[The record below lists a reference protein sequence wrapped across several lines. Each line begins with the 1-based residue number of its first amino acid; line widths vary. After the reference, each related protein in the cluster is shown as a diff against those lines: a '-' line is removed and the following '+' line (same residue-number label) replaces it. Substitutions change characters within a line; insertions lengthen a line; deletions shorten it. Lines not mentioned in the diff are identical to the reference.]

1 MTNIANNIRLVA
13 LDLDGTLLHEDKQ
26 ISDYTL
32 QVLQQL
38 SDQGLILVPASGR
51 ILTGMRENILKVR
64 GISFAACANGAM
76 ICRTDDGSILHTTG
90 IPRKDALHT
99 LEWLMGY
106 RVYVYVHTDQG
117 AIRPSI
123 AKNPELRERFPYI
136 HFSEN
141 SVPDLLEHLKTHP
154 EIDILKIG
162 AFTLDE
168 EAQQTL
174 LAMGSPCSSIT
185 MMRTG
190 PCNIELN
197 SSLAS
202 KGHAIAWLCRMLDL
216 SMSQVLAIGDN
227 QNDLTLLQA
236 TGVSVAMGNAEED
249 VKAAADYVA
258 GTNEEDGAGKFLEWY
273 FHNYCSLIPS
283 QQ

>member
-1 MTNIANNIRLVA
+1 MTNIANKIRLVA

-141 SVPDLLEHLKTHP
+141 SVPDLLEHLK
-154 EIDILKIG
+154 KIG
-162 AFTLDE
+162 
-168 EAQQTL
+168 
-174 LAMGSPCSSIT
+174 
-185 MMRTG
+185 R
-190 PCNIELN
+190 
-197 SSLAS
+197 AS
-202 KGHAIAWLCRMLDL
+202 CRER
-216 SMSQVLAIGDN
+216 
-227 QNDLTLLQA
+227 
-236 TGVSVAMGNAEED
+236 VS
-249 VKAAADYVA
+249 
-258 GTNEEDGAGKFLEWY
+258 
-273 FHNYCSLIPS
+273 
-283 QQ
+283 